1 MKWTEPMFYFRPQ
14 TETIDTILPVP
25 VADSVTDLPKALQV
39 NLMAASQPQIGYVRR
54 VVSFCSYAL
63 SDASKLEKKSVQRT
77 DFSAKTLRTFAGNAL
92 DWMSY
97 RMMLRRSR
105 IALGE
110 LTDDQ
115 LRDIGLQRDEAE
127 REARKVRFHLR

>member
-1 MKWTEPMFYFRPQ
+1 MFYFRPQ

-25 VADSVTDLPKALQV
+25 LADNAMDLPKGLQAH
-39 NLMAASQPQIGYVRR
+39 LAMASQPQGGYISR
-54 VVSFCSYAL
+54 F
-63 SDASKLEKKSVQRT
+63 
-77 DFSAKTLRTFAGNAL
+77 L
-92 DWMSY
+92 DWVSY
-97 RMMLRRSR
+97 HMMLRRSR

-115 LRDIGLQRDEAE
+115 LRDIGLQRAEAE

>member
-1 MKWTEPMFYFRPQ
+1 MFYFRPQ

-25 VADSVTDLPKALQV
+25 EADSVTDLPKALQV
-39 NLMAASQPQIGYVRR
+39 NLTTASQPQVGYVRR
-54 VVSFCSYAL
+54 VI
-63 SDASKLEKKSVQRT
+63 
-77 DFSAKTLRTFAGNAL
+77 

-97 RMMLRRSR
+97 RMILRRTR
-105 IALGE
+105 IRLGE

>member
-1 MKWTEPMFYFRPQ
+1 MFYFRPQ

-25 VADSVTDLPKALQV
+25 VADNITDLPKALQA
-39 NLMAASQPQIGYVRR
+39 NLSAASRPQIGYVRR
-54 VVSFCSYAL
+54 V
-63 SDASKLEKKSVQRT
+63 
-77 DFSAKTLRTFAGNAL
+77 L
-92 DWMSY
+92 DWFSY

-115 LRDIGLQRDEAE
+115 LRDIGLQRGEAE
-127 REARKVRFHLR
+127 RESRKVRFHLR

>member
-1 MKWTEPMFYFRPQ
+1 MFYFRPQ

-25 VADSVTDLPKALQV
+25 VADRVTDLPKALQL
-39 NLMAASQPQIGYVRR
+39 NLTEASQPKVGFVRQ
-54 VVSFCSYAL
+54 V
-63 SDASKLEKKSVQRT
+63 
-77 DFSAKTLRTFAGNAL
+77 L
-92 DWMSY
+92 DWLSY
-97 RMMLRRSR
+97 RMMLRRTR
-105 IALGE
+105 IALSE

>member
-1 MKWTEPMFYFRPQ
+1 MQTSSQTYGLPRLLPSSQLAQLAMKWTEPMFYFRPQ

-25 VADSVTDLPKALQV
+25 VADSITDLPKGLQV
-39 NLMAASQPQIGYVRR
+39 NLTTASRPQVGYISR
-54 VVSFCSYAL
+54 F
-63 SDASKLEKKSVQRT
+63 
-77 DFSAKTLRTFAGNAL
+77 L
-92 DWMSY
+92 DWVSY

-105 IALGE
+105 IALSE

-115 LRDIGLQRDEAE
+115 LRDIGLQREEAE

>member
-25 VADSVTDLPKALQV
+25 VADSITDLPKALQI
-39 NLMAASQPQIGYVRR
+39 NLTTASQPQVGYVR
-54 VVSFCSYAL
+54 
-63 SDASKLEKKSVQRT
+63 SV
-77 DFSAKTLRTFAGNAL
+77 L

>member
-1 MKWTEPMFYFRPQ
+1 MFYFRPQ

-25 VADSVTDLPKALQV
+25 VADSITDLPKALQV

-54 VVSFCSYAL
+54 VVSFCSYA
-63 SDASKLEKKSVQRT
+63 SKLEKKSVQRT
-77 DFSAKTLRTFAGNAL
+77 DFPAKTLRTFAGKAL

>member
-1 MKWTEPMFYFRPQ
+1 MFYFRPQ
-14 TETIDTILPVP
+14 TETIDTILPMP
-25 VADSVTDLPKALQV
+25 VADTAADLPKGLQV
-39 NLMAASQPQIGYVRR
+39 HLATAAQPGGGY
-54 VVSFCSYAL
+54 
-63 SDASKLEKKSVQRT
+63 
-77 DFSAKTLRTFAGNAL
+77 LRWVLNWL
-92 DWMSY
+92 SY

-115 LRDIGLQRDEAE
+115 LRDIGLQRCEAE

>member
-1 MKWTEPMFYFRPQ
+1 MFYFRPQ
-14 TETIDTILPVP
+14 SETIDTILPVP
-25 VADSVTDLPKALQV
+25 AADNVADLPKALQV
-39 NLMAASQPQIGYVRR
+39 NLSAASRPQVGYVRR
-54 VVSFCSYAL
+54 V
-63 SDASKLEKKSVQRT
+63 
-77 DFSAKTLRTFAGNAL
+77 L
-92 DWMSY
+92 DWFSY

-115 LRDIGLQRDEAE
+115 LRDIGRLREEAE

>member
-1 MKWTEPMFYFRPQ
+1 MGGFVGKIVICLGCLPVPNWPTSNEWTEPMFYFRPQ

-25 VADSVTDLPKALQV
+25 VADRVTDLPKALQL
-39 NLMAASQPQIGYVRR
+39 NLTEASQPKVGFVRQ
-54 VVSFCSYAL
+54 V
-63 SDASKLEKKSVQRT
+63 
-77 DFSAKTLRTFAGNAL
+77 L
-92 DWMSY
+92 DWLSY
-97 RMMLRRSR
+97 RMMLRRTR
-105 IALGE
+105 IALSE